1 MSEEEKLQQE
11 TVGEQISNEH
21 TTYEAAGEQATRK
34 QVTGEQAT
42 RKQAVCEQ
50 ATGEQ
55 TAEEQATCKQTASE
69 QTAHETAHEQTAP
82 NHRAGS
88 ACVWAVCAG
97 VIVFVLA
104 VFLLNFV
111 ENTRTLENITGT
123 YNMYEI
129 QGENGTSHEEIKT
142 LESAGFNLFI
152 NIDNNK
158 TFHLIML
165 GSDFDGTWEC
175 GNGKNITFSPT
186 LNSLDLTNAT
196 ITGDTLT
203 VTLFGEVTVFKQ
215 GAYKNPQDYL

>member
-11 TVGEQISNEH
+11 VVGEQISNEH
-21 TTYEAAGEQATRK
+21 TTYEATGMQAT
-34 QVTGEQAT
+34 G
-42 RKQAVCEQ
+42 EQ

-55 TAEEQATCKQTASE
+55 ATGEHATSE
-69 QTAHETAHEQTAP
+69 QTAHETTHEQTAP
-82 NHRAGS
+82 NHRTGS

-123 YNMYEI
+123 YNLYEI
-129 QGENGTSHEEIKT
+129 QGENGTSHEEIET